1 MTGQGERGLLQV
13 ASPFKSTHSFWT
25 LPAVQM
31 TRNVCWG
38 NWSLREAA
46 GRSQSWEHWVKEMPS
61 HTTFLTVQAQ
71 PCPSPHYAPPIWD
84 TQTGLGRFLPS
95 GVLHSTA
102 RGDSSTM
109 SSKVSIP
116 EST

>member
-1 MTGQGERGLLQV
+1 MTGRGRRGLLHV
-13 ASPFKSTHSFWT
+13 ASPFMSTHSFWT

-61 HTTFLTVQAQ
+61 HTTFLTVEPQ
-71 PCPSPHYAPPIWD
+71 PCPSPHYAPPI
-84 TQTGLGRFLPS
+84 LGYPDRAGPVPAIWS
-95 GVLHSTA
+95 PPLHSQ
-102 RGDSSTM
+102 R
-109 SSKVSIP
+109 
-116 EST
+116 